1 MTAVDW
7 TKRCSDYHF
16 PFLYKTKNMWIDVCR
31 ISYKPRYPGDHG
43 EDAHGHGHDHGDV
56 HNEEDMDNLSGP
68 VHDFGLHDRHEDS
81 HAG

>member
-1 MTAVDW
+1 MLQSNNSTWLKQNELV
-7 TKRCSDYHF
+7 CH
-16 PFLYKTKNMWIDVCR
+16 LYLV
-31 ISYKPRYPGDHG
+31 SYKARYPGDNG
-43 EDAHGHGHDHGDV
+43 GDSHGHGHDHGDV